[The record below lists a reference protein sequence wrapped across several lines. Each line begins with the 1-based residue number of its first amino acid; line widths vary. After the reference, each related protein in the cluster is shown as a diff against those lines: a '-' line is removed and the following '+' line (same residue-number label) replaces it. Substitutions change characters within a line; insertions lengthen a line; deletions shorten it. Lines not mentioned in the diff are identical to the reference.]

1 VTIDRRAPAE
11 IAPQSRA
18 FLIELF
24 TKLRADLAERAGE
37 EAGAAREL
45 RIFDALLAGL
55 EQSDAFPDDE
65 ELREYVAKLAAST
78 DESNEYEHV
87 VLGHR
92 ALAELGQALRE
103 ATNQS

>member
-1 VTIDRRAPAE
+1 MSPE
-11 IAPQSRA
+11 SKA

-24 TKLRADLAERAGE
+24 TKLRADLAKRAGE

-55 EQSDAFPDDE
+55 EPPGSFPDDE
-65 ELREYVAKLAAST
+65 ELREYVATLAAST

-87 VLGHR
+87 VLEHC
-92 ALAELGQALRE
+92 ALAELGEALASR
-103 ATNQS
+103 APTSSANGG